1 MALSMSHLI
10 TSILLVLIPVVASF
24 SFNLTNIGP
33 QNLNR
38 EIVIEGDSYITNN
51 GIQLTPDGIG

>member
-1 MALSMSHLI
+1 MMLSMSHFI

-38 EIVIEGDSYITNN
+38 EWQKVTATSPKMES
-51 GIQLTPDGIG
+51 L